1 MKKNQRKLLGNIPVI
16 GKSLSRWSLCMWF
29 VCFSGIMHLQA
40 QTDTTARVSL
50 NVQNTSLIK
59 IIESLRVQSR
69 YNFLFNSSELSGYTG
84 ITMNMQSVTLKQAL
98 DSLLIGNE
106 TGLEYKIEG
115 KTVIIKKSYKT
126 VKVYRFTGVVLDEN
140 KQSMPGVTVRV
151 AGSTFGTATDKDG
164 KFALNIPEQKGTLEF
179 SFVGYKT
186 KRVPVIP
193 GKEVIVILEE
203 EVSDLNEVTVIGY
216 GERNKRELVSSI
228 SSVKGEDIK
237 EIPTSSFTNL
247 LQGRM
252 AGVEI
257 TNRSGAP
264 GSGGTYVAVR
274 GYNSLMIPEASD
286 GQPLYVIDGVP
297 MHSFTS
303 PVTGTNALAELDPNT
318 IESVEVLKDAAAAAI
333 YGSRAGSGVILITT
347 KKGKIGKANFAVNVS
362 YTASIM
368 PEFPLQ
374 LGGKAERWWK
384 ILYQRNY
391 RLAGYD
397 WFTRTAS
404 YPQSYR
410 EAYEGGGQYDKF
422 WNAGQPAPSDLKLQ
436 DSLNPFFNN
445 QTNWWK
451 RVFRTGK
458 VLNANIQASGGKPG
472 IRYMVGMGYYKEKGI
487 MNNSEF
493 KRVNFIANL
502 SLQPTKRIAF
512 DSRFYLAYT
521 DKSRNVNSGA
531 ASIEVLTANP
541 MQTETI
547 LPAGGEVEKKILEKL
562 NGTVARNDNYRM
574 MLNAQLGFDIIKG
587 LKFTASLGLD
597 YAQGNSNVFTPSY
610 LDYQMENRS
619 KGEVSRN
626 IGISQENLLKYTRN
640 IDDVHR
646 FELLLGLTYTENQ
659 VHAIGG
665 SARRGASD
673 YVHYVDKNHPSTH
686 TYGTYVQALKH
697 YESSFVQQVMVSY
710 LGRVAYNYKLRYLME
725 FTYRRDGSSAFGED
739 VRYADF
745 PAIAVGW
752 SFGEEPFIKGWAHW
766 LDMGKF
772 RASWGTSG
780 RTLNDPYLAHGIVK
794 PGGNFMG
801 NPGKFAPMINR
812 SLKWE
817 KSDQYDFGLD
827 LEFLNYRLK
836 LKLDYYYKYTKSLLY
851 EVKLP
856 SDVLGNTNQWQNAME
871 VSNEGIE
878 VELVGDIIRRKELS
892 WRTRFNIS
900 RNWNRFVKSYTG
912 MDEGVWVIGRP
923 LQGLYV
929 YDDIGFVQNQKEVP
943 QYSLPNGTLQY
954 LQTPSLAGVGQY
966 YIPGMRALKDINGD
980 GRVSTGDKYYA
991 GSVLPVAHGG
1001 WVHELRWKNIDLNLL
1016 LSYNLGRKLINQYVR
1031 TSLYGGTPVLTDY
1044 RKLDFWQKEGDFPD
1058 MAALGLSDE
1067 ESVRSWIE
1075 RVNFLRLK
1083 TLSLGYNVP
1092 SKVLKR
1098 IGLSGIRVFFT
1109 GENLFLWTNYSG
1121 IDPEVV
1127 NDGKDNMFSYP
1138 LDRKFTL
1145 GLTVNF

>member
-1 MKKNQRKLLGNIPVI
+1 MYKCHINNINFMKKNQRKLLGNIPVI

-374 LGGKAERWWK
+374 LGGKA
-384 ILYQRNY
+384 
-391 RLAGYD
+391 
-397 WFTRTAS
+397 
-404 YPQSYR
+404 
-410 EAYEGGGQYDKF
+410 
-422 WNAGQPAPSDLKLQ
+422 
-436 DSLNPFFNN
+436 
-445 QTNWWK
+445 
-451 RVFRTGK
+451 
-458 VLNANIQASGGKPG
+458 
-472 IRYMVGMGYYKEKGI
+472 
-487 MNNSEF
+487 
-493 KRVNFIANL
+493 
-502 SLQPTKRIAF
+502 
-512 DSRFYLAYT
+512 
-521 DKSRNVNSGA
+521 
-531 ASIEVLTANP
+531 
-541 MQTETI
+541 
-547 LPAGGEVEKKILEKL
+547 
-562 NGTVARNDNYRM
+562 
-574 MLNAQLGFDIIKG
+574 
-587 LKFTASLGLD
+587 
-597 YAQGNSNVFTPSY
+597 
-610 LDYQMENRS
+610 
-619 KGEVSRN
+619 
-626 IGISQENLLKYTRN
+626 
-640 IDDVHR
+640 
-646 FELLLGLTYTENQ
+646 
-659 VHAIGG
+659 
-665 SARRGASD
+665 
-673 YVHYVDKNHPSTH
+673 
-686 TYGTYVQALKH
+686 
-697 YESSFVQQVMVSY
+697 
-710 LGRVAYNYKLRYLME
+710 
-725 FTYRRDGSSAFGED
+725 
-739 VRYADF
+739 
-745 PAIAVGW
+745 
-752 SFGEEPFIKGWAHW
+752 
-766 LDMGKF
+766 
-772 RASWGTSG
+772 
-780 RTLNDPYLAHGIVK
+780 
-794 PGGNFMG
+794 
-801 NPGKFAPMINR
+801 
-812 SLKWE
+812 
-817 KSDQYDFGLD
+817 
-827 LEFLNYRLK
+827 
-836 LKLDYYYKYTKSLLY
+836 
-851 EVKLP
+851 
-856 SDVLGNTNQWQNAME
+856 
-871 VSNEGIE
+871 
-878 VELVGDIIRRKELS
+878 
-892 WRTRFNIS
+892 
-900 RNWNRFVKSYTG
+900 
-912 MDEGVWVIGRP
+912 
-923 LQGLYV
+923 
-929 YDDIGFVQNQKEVP
+929 
-943 QYSLPNGTLQY
+943 
-954 LQTPSLAGVGQY
+954 
-966 YIPGMRALKDINGD
+966 
-980 GRVSTGDKYYA
+980 
-991 GSVLPVAHGG
+991 
-1001 WVHELRWKNIDLNLL
+1001 
-1016 LSYNLGRKLINQYVR
+1016 
-1031 TSLYGGTPVLTDY
+1031 
-1044 RKLDFWQKEGDFPD
+1044 
-1058 MAALGLSDE
+1058 
-1067 ESVRSWIE
+1067 
-1075 RVNFLRLK
+1075 
-1083 TLSLGYNVP
+1083 
-1092 SKVLKR
+1092 
-1098 IGLSGIRVFFT
+1098 
-1109 GENLFLWTNYSG
+1109 
-1121 IDPEVV
+1121 
-1127 NDGKDNMFSYP
+1127 
-1138 LDRKFTL
+1138 
-1145 GLTVNF
+1145 